1 MSALHYV
8 NQPRLLPTMLRTLS
22 AAMLATLVT
31 FALFALM
38 KLLITPASD
47 RLQLVERELP
57 VVELFEPAKETEAEI
72 RKALPPKPELTPP
85 NRLQSQVEPVD
96 TFKQIVVSHFTP
108 DIGVALDGAP
118 LQSSMRTNMATPLV
132 RVEPRFPTE
141 AARQGISGWVML
153 NFSIDE
159 SGSVTDVSVVAAEPK
174 NIFEREAI
182 RALRR
187 WKYQPQLVEGK
198 AVKQTNLQVQLDFQL
213 QQE

>member
-22 AAMLATLVT
+22 AAVLATVVT
-31 FALFALM
+31 FALFAVM
-38 KLLITPASD
+38 KQLITPASD
-47 RLQLVERELP
+47 RLPLLERELP
-57 VVELFEPAKETEAEI
+57 VVELFEPTKETEAEI

-85 NRLQSQVEPVD
+85 TMSQRHVDQVD
-96 TFKQIVVSHFTP
+96 TFKQIAVSHFTP
-108 DIGVALDGAP
+108 DIAISLDGAP
-118 LQSSMRTNMATPLV
+118 LQSSMRSNMATPLV

-141 AARQGISGWVML
+141 AARQGISGWVLL

-198 AVKQTNLQVQLDFQL
+198 AIKQTNLQVQLDFQL

>member
-47 RLQLVERELP
+47 RLQLVERELQ

-85 NRLQSQVEPVD
+85 NRLQSHVEPVD
-96 TFKQIVVSHFTP
+96 TFQQIAVGHFTP

-118 LQSSMRTNMATPLV
+118 LQSSMRSNMATPLV
-132 RVEPRFPTE
+132 RVEPRYPVE
-141 AARQGISGWVML
+141 AARQGISGWVRL

-159 SGSVTDVSVVAAEPK
+159 SGSVMDVSVVAAEPK

-198 AVKQTNLQVQLDFQL
+198 AIKQTNLQVQLDFQL